1 MKNDFQDSF
10 LKSIEDT
17 EHEISSKP
25 NSSIDKRPK
34 ISIVI
39 PLYNEE
45 KTIKK
50 VLKKLP
56 KDPYYEII
64 VVDDGSFDD
73 GIKKIIELNDFRIRI
88 LSHNTNQ
95 GYGAAIKTGVKH
107 SRGEIVVTIDSD
119 GQHDPG
125 DISKIIA
132 PIVQKKADL
141 VIGSR
146 YLGNCCYKVPLYTRL
161 GEKVISFVL
170 RLLFRQNVK
179 NNQSG
184 LRAFRK
190 EYDYILE
197 KLKNKGMGFTTELL
211 FQSGFNKLR
220 IKEIP
225 TTVFPR
231 KFGVSYVNLI
241 KIIKSIGFCI
251 TRFLFKQLFSSIFKN
266 FISIKKFCFNIISPI
281 SIFTKKKSP
290 DNFKVKL

>member
-50 VLKKLP
+50 VLKKIP
-56 KDPYYEII
+56 NDPYYEII
-64 VVDDGSFDD
+64 VVDDGSIDN
-73 GIKKIIELNDFRIRI
+73 GIKKITELNDNRIRI
-88 LSHNTNQ
+88 ISHSTNI
-95 GYGAAIKTGVKH
+95 GYGAAIKTGVKY
-107 SRGEIVVTIDSD
+107 SCGEIVVTIDSD
-119 GQHDPG
+119 GQHDPS
-125 DISKIIA
+125 DISKLIKPII
-132 PIVQKKADL
+132 QDKADL

-161 GEKVISFVL
+161 GESVINLVL
-170 RLLFRQNVK
+170 RLLFRQKVK

-184 LRAFRK
+184 LRAFKK
-190 EYDYILE
+190 ENDYILE
-197 KLKNKGMGFTTELL
+197 RLKNKGMGFTTEML

-225 TTVFPR
+225 ITVFPR

-241 KIIKSIGFCI
+241 KIVKSISFCI
-251 TRFLFKQLFSSIFKN
+251 TRFLFKKLFSTLFKSV
-266 FISIKKFCFNIISPI
+266 ISLKKSWSNLISPI
-281 SIFTKKKSP
+281 SFFNKKKANDS
-290 DNFKVKL
+290 FKVNL